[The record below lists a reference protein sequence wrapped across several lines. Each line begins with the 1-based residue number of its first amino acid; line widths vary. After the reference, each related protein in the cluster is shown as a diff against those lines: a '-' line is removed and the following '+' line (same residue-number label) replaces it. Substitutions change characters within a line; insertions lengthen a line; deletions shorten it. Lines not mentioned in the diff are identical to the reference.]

1 MAEPNGVT
9 TVLLDTTTIT
19 AAVTG
24 STSTPVYAGIDAPTS
39 VSWQAILAY
48 GSGGTTVKAWLQT
61 SLDGGATWF
70 DIANFAATT
79 ANLTKV
85 GSVTTA
91 IAPGT
96 NPATPTDG
104 SLADNTTNNG
114 ILGQLFRVKYT
125 TTGTYA
131 GGTTLRIVAFFRR

>member
-1 MAEPNGVT
+1 MATPNGVFITIMPSTAIT
-9 TVLLDTTTIT
+9 T
-19 AAVTG
+19 AVTG
-24 STSTPVYAGIDAPTS
+24 STTTPVACGVDGPTS
-39 VSWQAILAY
+39 ISWQAVLTY

-79 ANLTKV
+79 AALIKV

-114 ILGQLFRVKYT
+114 IIGPMLRVKYT

-131 GGTTLRIVAFFRR
+131 ATTLAITGYVRR